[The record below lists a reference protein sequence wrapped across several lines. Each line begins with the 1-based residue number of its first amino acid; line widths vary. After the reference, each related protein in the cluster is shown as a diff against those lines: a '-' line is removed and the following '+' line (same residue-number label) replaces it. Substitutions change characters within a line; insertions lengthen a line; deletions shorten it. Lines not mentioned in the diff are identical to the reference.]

1 MIKKLELYKKAIALR
16 QKGLSY
22 QEILRHI
29 PVGKGT
35 ISRWCREI
43 PLTEKQKER
52 LIEKKR
58 NTPLI
63 RRLKENLAQSKK
75 EAKRWAKEKITNL
88 INLDKETLLLLSGI
102 LLYWAEGT
110 RREKDVEFTNTDPK
124 MIILMMEFFR
134 KILKVPENKFKI
146 MVRISEKGNVEKAE
160 KFWLKITGV
169 SKERFRGPELLK
181 LNPKSKSLQKYP
193 YGMCRIVISD
203 VSLSRKMLAL
213 IQEFS
218 KKFAPVAQ

>member
-58 NTPLI
+58 NTPFI

>member
-16 QKGLSY
+16 RKGLSY

-43 PLTEKQKER
+43 PLTGKQKER

-110 RREKDVEFTNTDPK
+110 RREKDLEFTNTDPQ
-124 MIILMMEFFR
+124 MVMLMMEFFN

-146 MVRISEKGNVEKAE
+146 MVRISEKGNVKKAE
-160 KFWLKITGV
+160 KFWLKITGI
-169 SKERFRGPELLK
+169 SRENLRGPELLK
-181 LNPKSKSLQKYP
+181 LNPESKSLQKYP
-193 YGMCRIVISD
+193 YGMCRVIVSD
-203 VSLSRKMLAL
+203 VSLSRKMLTL